1 MIFVTTCAR
10 LCVCV
15 CGATCGSKNTFMN
28 GNYAAA
34 AAAAAN
40 FSAATAAAAAEAEAE
55 AAKMT
60 AKTTYAFPLGSRD
73 VFRLHSSTVRVC
85 VCECARC
92 LSHARST
99 CARVCVCVFV

>member
-1 MIFVTTCAR
+1 
-10 LCVCV
+10 
-15 CGATCGSKNTFMN
+15 MN

-34 AAAAAN
+34 AAAAT
-40 FSAATAAAAAEAEAE
+40 FSAATAAAAAAAE